1 MTQFPPLPACLLG
14 RVGLQS
20 HTDWRRLRPGV
31 YVADGACGRAGD
43 AGDPSGTSVLWSRPL
58 GRCVGF
64 SLGGWDREATGEQL
78 CALDP
83 HW

>member
-1 MTQFPPLPACLLG
+1 M
-14 RVGLQS
+14 
-20 HTDWRRLRPGV
+20 